1 MHCSWQGCL
10 RYQLDEIG
18 RHRLHLSPLVLFF
31 TFLMGLVMKLR
42 RFLSTA
48 VVAAALGAGGAA
60 HATLA
65 SFASFSGAGVGLSTS
80 GWGSTS
86 QSGTIS
92 ATVPVGATVLA
103 AYLYTSTHSSGV
115 MGGTFN
121 GTSVSYESLGANVS
135 YSPLVAGRVDVTSL
149 IKPTIDGGLTGVYD
163 FAITETNVGQDGSA
177 LVVIYQDPAN
187 AAIQSVGILD
197 GSSASTGDATSI
209 NFASPLNTAI
219 AGFKA
224 EMRLGIGYSYD
235 GNTCTQTGQKS
246 SVTVNGTTI
255 TESAGCNDDSVDSV
269 AANGNLFT
277 MGGNNDPFSTS
288 LPSVQNDH
296 ERYDLTSYIANGDT
310 SIQVRTRNPSN
321 DDNIFLAAFLVTGN
335 AGFNEPPVDNNVPEP
350 ETLVLMGLALAGLG
364 AQRRFAKRM

>member
-1 MHCSWQGCL
+1 
-10 RYQLDEIG
+10 
-18 RHRLHLSPLVLFF
+18 
-31 TFLMGLVMKLR
+31 MKLQ
-42 RFLSTA
+42 RFLTST

-65 SFASFSGAGVGLSTS
+65 SFASFAGAGVGLSTS

-86 QSGTIS
+86 QSGTIT
-92 ATVPVGATVLA
+92 ANVPVGAKVLA
-103 AYLYTSTHSSGV
+103 AYLYTSTYNSGAG

-121 GTSVSYESLGANVS
+121 GSSVSYTSLGANGG
-135 YSPLVAGRVDVTSL
+135 LVAGRVDVTGL

-163 FAITETNVGQDGSA
+163 FAITETSYGQDGSA
-177 LVVIYQDPAN
+177 LVVVYQDPAN

-197 GSSASTGDATSI
+197 GSSASAGDSTAI
-209 NFASPLNTAI
+209 NFASPLNPLI

-224 EMRLGIGYSYD
+224 EMRLGIGFSYD
-235 GNTCTQTGQKS
+235 GNACTGTGQTS

-255 TESAGCNDDSVDSV
+255 TNKAGCNDDSVDSV
-269 AANGNLFT
+269 ASNGNLFT
-277 MGGNNDPFSTS
+277 VGGNNDPFSGL
-288 LPSVQNDH
+288 LPSTQDDH

-310 SIQVRTRNPSN
+310 SIQVRTQNPSN